1 MAENNKQ
8 LQEAK
13 KLLEEINILRGKLNQ
28 TPLKMTDSE
37 AVQKVQSLRNEL
49 KGVRNSFAE
58 VDESATS
65 LYDQVRAISS
75 EFKNQPGA
83 LQRIRG
89 SMKKITSI
97 AEDLK
102 LNEQGIKDLNLQQ

>member
-1 MAENNKQ
+1 MADNKE

-13 KLLEEINILRGKLNQ
+13 KLLQEINTLRGRLNQ
-28 TPLKMTDSE
+28 TPLKMTDSD
-37 AVQKVQSLRNEL
+37 AVQNIQSLRNEL
-49 KGVRNSFAE
+49 KGVQKSFE
-58 VDESATS
+58 DVDTSATS

-83 LQRIRG
+83 LQKIRG

-97 AEDLK
+97 AYQRLTLLK
-102 LNEQGIKDLNLQQ
+102 ASNARNHHH